1 MRAAVQR
8 SPRLDSEAPA
18 ALGRAL
24 AILALTTLAACG
36 RRVTALDLAPQR
48 QQQVCVHAD
57 TIRME
62 IKGLE
67 PRGGWQQTVGVRT
80 DTIPCP

>member
-1 MRAAVQR
+1 MRW
-8 SPRLDSEAPA
+8 SPRLDSHASA

-24 AILALTTLAACG
+24 AILALMALAACG
-36 RRVTALDLAPQR
+36 RSVTAPDLAAQR
-48 QQQVCVHAD
+48 QQECVHAD

-62 IKGLE
+62 IKGAE
-67 PRGGWQQTVGVRT
+67 PRGGWQQTVRVRT